1 MFTNVLIMWLV
12 EKKNSWLIFLPS
24 SNDGSHEISSLHMEA
39 IEKFAGKSPRKPIT
53 DAKEKEIP
61 RALLNIALWS
71 DLIRQCPVYN
81 DIVIFRPPCNSKT
94 AKKQIVGWLVS
105 ISLSSCPQVSACISQ
120 GRVSRY
126 LFPSER
132 GVSPLWDHSTTLRS
146 KVG

>member
-1 MFTNVLIMWLV
+1 MFTNVLIMWLA

-24 SNDGSHEISSLHMEA
+24 SNDGSHEISSLHMET
-39 IEKFAGKSPRKPIT
+39 IEKFAGKSPRKPILS

-94 AKKQIVGWLVS
+94 AKKTDSRLISINLPLLLSSGLCLYFSRTRVS
-105 ISLSSCPQVSACISQ
+105 ISFSFRA
-120 GRVSRY
+120 
-126 LFPSER
+126 R
-132 GVSPLWDHSTTLRS
+132 GVTVVRPLDNTPL
-146 KVG
+146 